1 MMVDGGYVGMPKG
14 MSIPGYQDGSLIGK
28 GGMLFDPTDPTDVA
42 LLGLGMAP
50 IPGARIA
57 AGAGKLGK
65 MSKKL
70 KKSFEPGGVGNLAAV
85 ATGSSAPFLYMASM
99 LDRSRKEA
107 REGTEG
113 KTIEQLIEDK
123 IFVKKD

>member
-1 MMVDGGYVGMPKG
+1 MVGGGYVGMPKG
-14 MSIPGYQDGSLIGK
+14 MSIPGYQDGKVVKTSDEVDSEG
-28 GGMLFDPTDPTDVA
+28 VA

-113 KTIEQLIEDK
+113 KTIEQLI
-123 IFVKKD
+123 